1 MKYIVCIS
9 ALLLW
14 AGMQLSASNNQ
25 KEVVIKIIETSD
37 VHGNFFPYNFIERK
51 EWSGSLARVHSF
63 VKEQREKYGDN
74 CLLMDNGDILQGQP
88 TAYYYNFMDTVST
101 HVAADMM
108 NYMGYVVGNMGNHDV
123 ETGHAVYDR
132 WIKQCDFPVLGANI
146 IDNATGKP

>member
-1 MKYIVCIS
+1 MKYRICIS

-25 KEVVIKIIETSD
+25 EEVVIKIIETSD

-74 CLLMDNGDILQGQP
+74 CLLMDNGDIQRSY
-88 TAYYYNFMDTVST
+88 TACPVST
-101 HVAADMM
+101 SWLPILPTT
-108 NYMGYVVGNMGNHDV
+108 YP
-123 ETGHAVYDR
+123 
-132 WIKQCDFPVLGANI
+132 I
-146 IDNATGKP
+146 

>member
-1 MKYIVCIS
+1 MKYRICIS

-25 KEVVIKIIETSD
+25 EEVVIKIIETSD

-74 CLLMDNGDILQGQP
+74 CLLMDNPSPVPWEYSFNFSKRSNTFSLLSGGIPQP
-88 TAYYYNFMDTVST
+88 VSDT
-101 HVAADMM
+101 
-108 NYMGYVVGNMGNHDV
+108 
-123 ETGHAVYDR
+123 
-132 WIKQCDFPVLGANI
+132 
-146 IDNATGKP
+146 DNSNC